1 MKLRIAKKLIGTYV
15 IGLVILF
22 LFIIFSYVNIGS
34 FVSMQEKSHE
44 LSSRIELAGDL
55 QTLIQKLLMPAN
67 DYLITGDKKERENF
81 TRLVTEAAALFEK
94 IKSGRN
100 EKQEE
105 RDNEE
110 AVERGLIELQQKAKV
125 LLSTVDPIGNKEA
138 AALMEDMDKYGD
150 ELGMIADNFHDT
162 IKQEM
167 DIHSER
173 ASEIKRNSSLIFIV
187 LLFASLAGITSMA
200 FRIRK
205 NIAKPLS
212 ELTDTVKLIG
222 QGNLDLRIK
231 IETDDELEWL
241 GIEFNNMA
249 QSLGEKIKEA
259 REYSVKLEKTN
270 TQLDQNILQLFTLY
284 NVSKAAASTLEV
296 DKLFNQVVEKVNQGL
311 SLHRINVMLVDDNK
325 KEMYIVA
332 GIGMPE
338 RAMDIRVRLG
348 EGVYGRA
355 ALTGQAEIVNDVA
368 NQSRFTPIEGL
379 DDGIS
384 SIICAPFKGRD
395 QVLGL
400 LNAYR
405 LEGGVFNESDLELL
419 TAVSSQVGIAL
430 ENARL
435 FHETKTLAITDGMT
449 SLYNHRYFQER
460 LKEEFE
466 RADRYKRPLSL
477 VMMDIDFFKHYN
489 DAHGH
494 PQGDELL
501 KSFSAILRKTIRD
514 SDIASRYGGEEFVV
528 ILPETGGELA
538 FIAAERVRK
547 AIEANDFPGG
557 ETQPGGKVTV
567 SMGVSSYTDGMSAN
581 ELLQSADKALY
592 LAKEEGR
599 NRVCKIGAGREI
611 IMATGTN

>member
-1 MKLRIAKKLIGTYV
+1 MKLGIAKKLIGTYV
-15 IGLVILF
+15 IGLVILL
-22 LFIIFSYVNIGS
+22 LFIVFSYLNINS
-34 FVSMQEKSHE
+34 FVSMQERSSE
-44 LSSRIELAGDL
+44 LSNRIELAGDL

-67 DYLITGDKKERENF
+67 DYLITGDIKERENF
-81 TRLVTEAAALFEK
+81 TRLATETAVTLEK

-100 EKQEE
+100 ANKDE

-110 AVERGLIELQQKAKV
+110 AVEKGLIELQQKAKV
-125 LLSTVDPIGNKEA
+125 LLSTVDPVGNKEA
-138 AALMEDMDKYGD
+138 GALMEDMDEYGD
-150 ELGMIADNFHDT
+150 ELGLIADKFHNA

-167 DIHSER
+167 EIHSER
-173 ASEIKRNSSLIFIV
+173 ASEIKRNSSLIFTFLIFV
-187 LLFASLAGITSMA
+187 SLGGIILMA

-231 IETDDELEWL
+231 IETGDELEWL
-241 GIEFNNMA
+241 GREFNNMA
-249 QSLGEKIKEA
+249 QSLGEKAKEV
-259 REYSVKLEKTN
+259 REYSVKLEKIN

-284 NVSKAAASTLEV
+284 NVSKAAASTFEV

-311 SLHRINVMLVDDNK
+311 SLHRINVMLVDDNR
-325 KEMYIVA
+325 KEMYVVA

-355 ALTGQAEIVNDVA
+355 ALTGQAEIVKDVA
-368 NQSRFTPIEGL
+368 NQSRFTLIEGL
-379 DDGIS
+379 DDDVS
-384 SIICAPFKGRD
+384 SIICSPFKGKDR
-395 QVLGL
+395 VLGL

-405 LEGGVFNESDLELL
+405 LEGGVFNEADLELL
-419 TAVSSQVGIAL
+419 AAVSSQVGMAL

-435 FHETKTLAITDGMT
+435 FQEAKTLAITDGMT

-460 LKEEFE
+460 FREEFE
-466 RADRYKRPLSL
+466 RANRYKRPLSL

-489 DAHGH
+489 DTHGH

-501 KSFSAILRKTIRD
+501 KGFSAILKKLARE
-514 SDIASRYGGEEFVV
+514 SDIACRYGGEEFVV
-528 ILPETGGELA
+528 ILPETLGESALVM
-538 FIAAERVRK
+538 AERVRK

-557 ETQPGGKVTV
+557 ETQPGGRVTV
-567 SMGVSSYTDGMSAN
+567 SMGVSSYTEGMSVD
-581 ELLQSADKALY
+581 ELLKTADNALY
-592 LAKEEGR
+592 RAKEEGR
-599 NRVCKIGAGREI
+599 NRVCVSQQLHEETINSSR
-611 IMATGTN
+611 